1 MMRTAKPYQIVP
13 LTHTRNLGDLDSN
26 ILHATS
32 YNKSRTYPIS
42 DQWEV
47 VGTALG
53 IWHLVRAAQRSL
65 AKSDIGET
73 ALMGKSHYIIMA
85 KGCAE
90 WKGSSSRPNF
100 LEWRA
105 L

>member
-13 LTHTRNLGDLDSN
+13 LTHARGRGDLDAN

-32 YNKSRTYPIS
+32 YNKSRTYPSSS

-73 ALMGKSHYIIMA
+73 VLMGKTH
-85 KGCAE
+85 
-90 WKGSSSRPNF
+90 
-100 LEWRA
+100 
-105 L
+105 